1 MLGPRRCGSPT
12 MPRGHRALCTATST
26 KLPEVWCAVAVQN
39 TGAGGGWRGMSGQK
53 QETPAKL
60 GTWSEETRTE
70 EGPILNHIFPKTGC
84 IPGTHS
90 VHQTGPRTQ
99 RALPC
104 HPSAGIIA
112 CATATGLN
120 HIFKK
125 VLVLVV
131 NWKKDLKFICS
142 QFIVLYYYSVKAN
155 LSNSVF
161 SPLVLY

>member
-1 MLGPRRCGSPT
+1 
-12 MPRGHRALCTATST
+12 
-26 KLPEVWCAVAVQN
+26 
-39 TGAGGGWRGMSGQK
+39 MSGQK

-60 GTWSEETRTE
+60 GTWSEEARTE

-90 VHQTGPRTQ
+90 VDQTGPPIQ

-104 HPSAGIIA
+104 YPSAGIVA

-120 HIFKK
+120 FNITNILNK

-131 NWKKDLKFICS
+131 NWKKGLKFICS

-161 SPLVLY
+161 SLLVLYKII